1 MGRDSAPSRIA
12 VLLGAGASVDAG
24 LPTTVT
30 FAKQLLEAIAIAHR
44 RHPSLVDTLNFVYGA
59 MVNHR
64 TERGGSPFDAVNVE
78 TMISA
83 IRLLRDRGTHEVA
96 PFIRDW
102 KPEVNRG
109 RSSSR
114 SRYGAA
120 LVEAVRSDQSAFMAS
135 GDVEDA
141 VNGMIADAVG
151 DTENGPLYEELEE
164 AIRTQ
169 VRRILRETVSVD
181 YLAPLVQLAVTQ
193 PGGLD
198 VATLNYDLTVEDC
211 AAHSGVSVD
220 RGGDHLPLGL
230 PVTFESAAPLRLL
243 KIHGSIDLHIDGSSG
258 SRLRKPKLVRDTSRI
273 KDFAPAIVIGDRDKL
288 GSGGRTISLLVAF
301 AQALEAANR
310 LVVVGYAFA
319 DAHVN
324 DLIVEWL
331 DGDAART
338 ITVLDPSWPRPDRAW
353 SDVRAALTSE
363 LSRANRIHVIRDT
376 AAGGLQRALTEEQP
390 ADPNPR
396 LHSTVQWS
404 ETTAEITFTN
414 TGEELTSFSASLGY
428 DYPRPTALALVR
440 ADAREASSL
449 PGTWSIPV
457 LAPGDSVS
465 VIITFETREPKM
477 RFSIRA
483 QGSARD
489 WAFTVTLEEAGMS
502 LTPQS

>member
-1 MGRDSAPSRIA
+1 M
-12 VLLGAGASVDAG
+12 DAG

-30 FAKQLLEAIAIAHR
+30 FAKQLLEDIAVAHR
-44 RHPSLVDTLNFVYGA
+44 RQSSLVDTLHFVYGA

-83 IRLLRDRGTHEVA
+83 IRLLRDRDTHEVA

-102 KPEVNRG
+102 KPEVSRG

-120 LVEAVRSDQSAFMAS
+120 LIEAVRSDQSAFMAS
-135 GDVEDA
+135 GDVEEA
-141 VNGMIADAVG
+141 VNGIIADAVG

-169 VRRILRETVSVD
+169 VRRILRDTGSVD
-181 YLAPLVQLAVTQ
+181 YLAPLIQLASTQ

-211 AAHSGVSVD
+211 AEYSGVAVD
-220 RGGDHLPLGL
+220 RGGDDLPLGL
-230 PVTFESAAPLRLL
+230 PVTFDASAPLRLL
-243 KIHGSIDLHIDGSSG
+243 KIHGSIDLHFDRISG
-258 SRLRKPKLVRDTSRI
+258 SRLRKPKLLRDTSRI
-273 KDFAPAIVIGDRDKL
+273 SDFAPAIVIGDRDKL

-301 AQALEAANR
+301 AQALEAASK

-324 DLIVEWL
+324 DLIMEWL
-331 DGDAART
+331 DGDPART
-338 ITVLDPSWPRPDRAW
+338 ITVLDPSWPRPDLAW

-376 AAGGLQRALTEEQP
+376 TARGLQRALTEERS
-390 ADPNPR
+390 ADPEPR
-396 LHSTVQWS
+396 LQTTVQWS
-404 ETTAEITFTN
+404 GTTAEITFVN
-414 TGEELTSFSASLGY
+414 PGEELTDFTTGLGY
-428 DYPRPTALALVR
+428 DYPRPTAVIMTR
-440 ADAREASSL
+440 ADARESTNN
-449 PGTWSIPV
+449 PGTWTIPT
-457 LAPGDSVS
+457 LAPGDNVTA
-465 VIITFETREPKM
+465 VVTFEDREPNI
-477 RFSIRA
+477 RFNVRA
-483 QGSARD
+483 SGSARD
-489 WAFTVTLEEAGMS
+489 WALTVTLGENTVTLA
-502 LTPQS
+502 PRR